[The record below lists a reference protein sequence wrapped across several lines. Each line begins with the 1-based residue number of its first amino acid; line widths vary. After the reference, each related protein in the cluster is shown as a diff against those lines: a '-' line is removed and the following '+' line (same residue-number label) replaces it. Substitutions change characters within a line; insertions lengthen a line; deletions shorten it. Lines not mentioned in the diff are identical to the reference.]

1 VTISVVITPLSQFL
15 SQLQSAFTLFLSL
28 LVEAIPFLLL
38 GVLLSSFLL
47 IFIDER
53 RLIQLLPKHPIL
65 GAVVGSLVG
74 FLFPVCECGNVPVA
88 RRLILQGA
96 PVSVAIAFLFA
107 APTINP
113 VVIWATWT
121 AFRDQPE
128 MVWLRIA
135 LSWVIATTLGVIF
148 SVQKDL
154 RPFLQPSVAR
164 ALKYGS
170 SSPSLVTPQSLV
182 SDGITGTFFLG
193 EGKQPLNAAAALEK
207 YLATKAAQNDQSKSG
222 VSLDP
227 VAGTNGSHLN
237 QSGMPSRDQS
247 RSWRNQWSQFFKPT
261 AGSWQSKVW
270 LLLDNTIA
278 ELRELGAILVFGSAI
293 AAILQVWVPRE
304 VVLSLGQGPVTSVVA
319 MMTLAAVVSVCSTVD
334 AFFALS
340 FASTFTGGSLLG
352 FLVFGPM
359 IDLKSIGLILTIFR
373 QRAVA
378 YMFLLAAQMTFVA
391 CLFLNLQIR

>member
-1 VTISVVITPLSQFL
+1 
-15 SQLQSAFTLFLSL
+15 